1 MTTPISVAKLQSCK
15 TRWPCIGG
23 APCQGR
29 AADEI
34 IVIDDESTDDSVRVI
49 DRFAGRAPSIRV
61 LQNANNTGV
70 IPTLFA

>member
-49 DRFAGRAPSIRV
+49 DRFAGGPHPSVFCKMRTI
-61 LQNANNTGV
+61 QE
-70 IPTLFA
+70 